1 MIKVLL
7 VDDEKLA
14 LEYLEH
20 IIDWEYHG
28 FELIGVT
35 TNPEQALAIYK
46 THRPYLVISDVKM
59 PGLNGLEL
67 GDAIREYGGNTH
79 ILFLSAYKNFD
90 YVKQAIRLGIDD
102 YILKSDL
109 EEDGFLRKILKLK
122 EEIIKEK
129 AKKQYYYIIV
139 SQRKVPK
146 ILKKY
151 IPLDNNQMTLD
162 NRLIKRACENVSE
175 NTGIHVGAR
184 FPVNEDEYLILLE
197 FGKGIVSQKEINDRI
212 YDFARKLYEYINRE
226 EKLYHVYYCLH
237 GSMVRQFRSN
247 FTNYQRQL
255 ENNILKNEVELQ
267 ELRYDG
273 KEENE
278 KKLSGISSE
287 EIYQSLQQG
296 KTEEIEKI
304 ENRLHETEKKQNV
317 TEYLEY
323 IEHILEALSLF
334 DGKLIGE
341 TSGQR
346 FLMTEGCSSY
356 DFRKVTD
363 LQAYIEYKIEEICRM
378 KNEKEK
384 MIYSDVTINA
394 MAYINQNYGDASIT
408 AAEVAEHVGVTSS
421 WLSTKFKTE
430 TGIRVNDFINNVRIE
445 NAKKMFQDKEY
456 MVYEVSEKTGFTSSQ
471 YFSKI
476 FKEYTGLTPNQYR
489 RKLLAGE

>member
-1 MIKVLL
+1 MG
-7 VDDEKLA
+7 
-14 LEYLEH
+14 
-20 IIDWEYHG
+20 W
-28 FELIGVT
+28 
-35 TNPEQALAIYK
+35 NW
-46 THRPYLVISDVKM
+46 
-59 PGLNGLEL
+59 

-129 AKKQYYYIIV
+129 AKKQYTITAILEELFRKNISEETYKDILDENDYIGLHKKYYYIIV

-151 IPLDNNQMTLD
+151 IPLDNNQITLD
-162 NRLIKRACENVSE
+162 NRLIKRACESVSE

-278 KKLSGISSE
+278 KQLSGISSE

-296 KTEEIEKI
+296 KAEEIEKI

-323 IEHILEALSLF
+323 VEHILEALSLF

>member
-1 MIKVLL
+1 M
-7 VDDEKLA
+7 
-14 LEYLEH
+14 H
-20 IIDWEYHG
+20 
-28 FELIGVT
+28 
-35 TNPEQALAIYK
+35 
-46 THRPYLVISDVKM
+46 
-59 PGLNGLEL
+59 
-67 GDAIREYGGNTH
+67 
-79 ILFLSAYKNFD
+79 
-90 YVKQAIRLGIDD
+90 
-102 YILKSDL
+102 
-109 EEDGFLRKILKLK
+109 
-122 EEIIKEK
+122 
-129 AKKQYYYIIV
+129 KKYYYIIV

-175 NTGIHVGAR
+175 NTGSR

-247 FTNYQRQL
+247 FT
-255 ENNILKNEVELQ
+255 
-267 ELRYDG
+267 
-273 KEENE
+273 NE

>member
-1 MIKVLL
+1 MK
-7 VDDEKLA
+7 
-14 LEYLEH
+14 
-20 IIDWEYHG
+20 
-28 FELIGVT
+28 
-35 TNPEQALAIYK
+35 
-46 THRPYLVISDVKM
+46 
-59 PGLNGLEL
+59 
-67 GDAIREYGGNTH
+67 
-79 ILFLSAYKNFD
+79 
-90 YVKQAIRLGIDD
+90 
-102 YILKSDL
+102 
-109 EEDGFLRKILKLK
+109 
-122 EEIIKEK
+122 
-129 AKKQYYYIIV
+129 
-139 SQRKVPK
+139 
-146 ILKKY
+146 
-151 IPLDNNQMTLD
+151 
-162 NRLIKRACENVSE
+162 
-175 NTGIHVGAR
+175 
-184 FPVNEDEYLILLE
+184 
-197 FGKGIVSQKEINDRI
+197 
-212 YDFARKLYEYINRE
+212 
-226 EKLYHVYYCLH
+226 
-237 GSMVRQFRSN
+237 
-247 FTNYQRQL
+247 
-255 ENNILKNEVELQ
+255 
-267 ELRYDG
+267 
-273 KEENE
+273 
-278 KKLSGISSE
+278 
-287 EIYQSLQQG
+287 
-296 KTEEIEKI
+296 KI

>member
-1 MIKVLL
+1 M
-7 VDDEKLA
+7 
-14 LEYLEH
+14 
-20 IIDWEYHG
+20 
-28 FELIGVT
+28 
-35 TNPEQALAIYK
+35 N
-46 THRPYLVISDVKM
+46 
-59 PGLNGLEL
+59 
-67 GDAIREYGGNTH
+67 
-79 ILFLSAYKNFD
+79 
-90 YVKQAIRLGIDD
+90 
-102 YILKSDL
+102 
-109 EEDGFLRKILKLK
+109 
-122 EEIIKEK
+122 
-129 AKKQYYYIIV
+129 
-139 SQRKVPK
+139 
-146 ILKKY
+146 
-151 IPLDNNQMTLD
+151 
-162 NRLIKRACENVSE
+162 
-175 NTGIHVGAR
+175 
-184 FPVNEDEYLILLE
+184 
-197 FGKGIVSQKEINDRI
+197 
-212 YDFARKLYEYINRE
+212 
-226 EKLYHVYYCLH
+226 
-237 GSMVRQFRSN
+237 
-247 FTNYQRQL
+247 
-255 ENNILKNEVELQ
+255 
-267 ELRYDG
+267 DG

>member
-1 MIKVLL
+1 MKRLTYYLCGILLLL
-7 VDDEKLA
+7 VG
-14 LEYLEH
+14 
-20 IIDWEYHG
+20 I
-28 FELIGVT
+28 
-35 TNPEQALAIYK
+35 
-46 THRPYLVISDVKM
+46 M
-59 PGLNGLEL
+59 P
-67 GDAIREYGGNTH
+67 
-79 ILFLSAYKNFD
+79 LSAQSQYKDTLVVARDGSGD
-90 YVKQAIRLGIDD
+90 YRTLTEAMEGIRAFMD
-102 YILKSDL
+102 YKVTVLIKN
-109 EEDGFLRKILKLK
+109 GTY
-122 EEIIKEK
+122 KEK
-129 AKKQYYYIIV
+129 AIIPSWV
-139 SQRKVPK
+139 Q
-146 ILKKY
+146 
-151 IPLDNNQMTLD
+151 
-162 NRLIKRACENVSE
+162 NVDFIGESVE
-175 NTGIHVGAR
+175 NTIITYDDHA
-184 FPVNEDEYLILLE
+184 N
-197 FGKGIVSQKEINDRI
+197 IN
-212 YDFARKLYEYINRE
+212 KM
-226 EKLYHVYYCLH
+226 
-237 GSMVRQFRSN
+237 GTFRTYTVKVQGN
-247 FTNYQRQL
+247 NITFKNLTI
-255 ENNILKNEVELQ
+255 ENNAARLGQAVALHTEGDKLVFINCRLLGNQDTIYTGAAGTRLYFVDCYIEGTTDFIFGPSTALFENCEIRSKTNSYVTAASTPEDIAVGYVLKNCKLTANPGVDKVYLGRPWRPYAATVFINCEMGKHIRPEGWHNW
-267 ELRYDG
+267 G

>member
-1 MIKVLL
+1 MTITEISNLGKPSILIPLPNVSQDHQLYNAKVLEN
-7 VDDEKLA
+7 VGAAK
-14 LEYLEH
+14 
-20 IIDWEYHG
+20 II
-28 FELIGVT
+28 
-35 TNPEQALAIYK
+35 
-46 THRPYLVISDVKM
+46 
-59 PGLNGLEL
+59 LNNE
-67 GDAIREYGGNTH
+67 
-79 ILFLSAYKNFD
+79 
-90 YVKQAIRLGIDD
+90 
-102 YILKSDL
+102 
-109 EEDGFLRKILKLK
+109 
-122 EEIIKEK
+122 
-129 AKKQYYYIIV
+129 
-139 SQRKVPK
+139 
-146 ILKKY
+146 LKK
-151 IPLDNNQMTLD
+151 
-162 NRLIKRACENVSE
+162 EN
-175 NTGIHVGAR
+175 
-184 FPVNEDEYLILLE
+184 LE
-197 FGKGIVSQKEINDRI
+197 
-212 YDFARKLYEYINRE
+212 
-226 EKLYHVYYCLH
+226 
-237 GSMVRQFRSN
+237 
-247 FTNYQRQL
+247 
-255 ENNILKNEVELQ
+255 
-267 ELRYDG
+267 
-273 KEENE
+273 
-278 KKLSGISSE
+278 
-287 EIYQSLQQG
+287 
-296 KTEEIEKI
+296 EEIEKI

>member
-1 MIKVLL
+1 MSDKMTPITFKELLNQAIKEYKREKTIYYVPVSKERIKSPIGPAAGPHTQLAQNILAAYAGGANHFELKTVQVLEGKEL
-7 VDDEKLA
+7 GILKPCIYVEGEAYNTEWSTELTVQEA
-14 LEYLEH
+14 LE
-20 IIDWEYHG
+20 EY
-28 FELIGVT
+28 IK
-35 TNPEQALAIYK
+35 AW
-46 THRPYLVISDVKM
+46 
-59 PGLNGLEL
+59 
-67 GDAIREYGGNTH
+67 
-79 ILFLSAYKNFD
+79 FL
-90 YVKQAIRLGIDD
+90 
-102 YILKSDL
+102 
-109 EEDGFLRKILKLK
+109 LKLISK
-122 EEIIKEK
+122 EFNINDENDFVFYMSVGYDLKGIKSKKIDNFIEGLKDASNTEIWKEC
-129 AKKQYYYIIV
+129 
-139 SQRKVPK
+139 
-146 ILKKY
+146 KKY
-151 IPLDNNQMTLD
+151 SLENLDLF
-162 NRLIKRACENVSE
+162 ENV
-175 NTGIHVGAR
+175 TA
-184 FPVNEDEYLILLE
+184 
-197 FGKGIVSQKEINDRI
+197 
-212 YDFARKLYEYINRE
+212 EYIENITPNICNTIT
-226 EKLYHVYYCLH
+226 LSTMHGCLP
-237 GSMVRQFRSN
+237 
-247 FTNYQRQL
+247 
-255 ENNILKNEVELQ
+255 
-267 ELRYDG
+267 
-273 KEENE
+273 
-278 KKLSGISSE
+278 
-287 EIYQSLQQG
+287 
-296 KTEEIEKI
+296 EEIEKI

>member
-1 MIKVLL
+1 M
-7 VDDEKLA
+7 
-14 LEYLEH
+14 
-20 IIDWEYHG
+20 
-28 FELIGVT
+28 
-35 TNPEQALAIYK
+35 
-46 THRPYLVISDVKM
+46 
-59 PGLNGLEL
+59 
-67 GDAIREYGGNTH
+67 
-79 ILFLSAYKNFD
+79 
-90 YVKQAIRLGIDD
+90 
-102 YILKSDL
+102 
-109 EEDGFLRKILKLK
+109 
-122 EEIIKEK
+122 
-129 AKKQYYYIIV
+129 
-139 SQRKVPK
+139 
-146 ILKKY
+146 
-151 IPLDNNQMTLD
+151 
-162 NRLIKRACENVSE
+162 
-175 NTGIHVGAR
+175 
-184 FPVNEDEYLILLE
+184 
-197 FGKGIVSQKEINDRI
+197 
-212 YDFARKLYEYINRE
+212 
-226 EKLYHVYYCLH
+226 
-237 GSMVRQFRSN
+237 
-247 FTNYQRQL
+247 
-255 ENNILKNEVELQ
+255 
-267 ELRYDG
+267 
-273 KEENE
+273 
-278 KKLSGISSE
+278 
-287 EIYQSLQQG
+287 
-296 KTEEIEKI
+296 
-304 ENRLHETEKKQNV
+304 HETEKKHNV

>member
-1 MIKVLL
+1 M
-7 VDDEKLA
+7 
-14 LEYLEH
+14 H
-20 IIDWEYHG
+20 
-28 FELIGVT
+28 
-35 TNPEQALAIYK
+35 
-46 THRPYLVISDVKM
+46 
-59 PGLNGLEL
+59 
-67 GDAIREYGGNTH
+67 
-79 ILFLSAYKNFD
+79 
-90 YVKQAIRLGIDD
+90 
-102 YILKSDL
+102 
-109 EEDGFLRKILKLK
+109 
-122 EEIIKEK
+122 
-129 AKKQYYYIIV
+129 KKYYYIIV

-146 ILKKY
+146 TLKKY